1 MDILVNGESRQIHKP
16 CSVQQLLED
25 MGLSEQRLA
34 LEINEEIVPK
44 SRHAEHYFNEGDKVE
59 IVNAIGGG

>member
-1 MDILVNGESRQIHKP
+1 MDILVNGESRQIQQH

-25 MGLSEQRLA
+25 MGLSGQRLA

-44 SRHAEHYFNEGDKVE
+44 SRHAEYYFNEGDKVE